1 MIEEEMTPYEK
12 EEKER
17 QKQAKIEYTKKKKFS
32 AIFMTLAC
40 VFEIIET
47 LIVMLLLLVG
57 VAYLFT
63 KVIHVEGKI
72 YDTIMTICMI
82 VVFFGGLVLGFI
94 IYKKLV
100 TFVIKK
106 FKLEDKLIDDV
117 IIHYKKESKEQR
129 ESRLKR

>member
-1 MIEEEMTPYEK
+1 MTV
-12 EEKER
+12 
-17 QKQAKIEYTKKKKFS
+17 
-32 AIFMTLAC
+32 AC
-40 VFEIIET
+40 IVEIIET

-57 VAYLFT
+57 VAFLFT

-72 YDTIMTICMI
+72 YDTIMTICMV
-82 VVFFGGLVLGFI
+82 VVFFGGLFLGFF

-100 TFVIKK
+100 TLVIKK
-106 FKLEDKLIDDV
+106 FKLEDKLLDDV

>member
-57 VAYLFT
+57 VAFLFT

-106 FKLEDKLIDDV
+106 FKLAANFFERIEAVMRGIDSTV
-117 IIHYKKESKEQR
+117 AQT
-129 ESRLKR
+129 SRME

>member
-1 MIEEEMTPYEK
+1 MKEEELTPYEK

-17 QKQAKIEYTKKKKFS
+17 EKQAKIEYRKKKQFS
-32 AIFMTLAC
+32 AIFMTVAC
-40 VFEIIET
+40 IVEIIET

-57 VAYLFT
+57 VAFLFT

-72 YDTIMTICMI
+72 YDTIMTICMV
-82 VVFFGGLVLGFI
+82 VVFFGGLFLGFF

-100 TFVIKK
+100 TLVIKK
-106 FKLEDKLIDDV
+106 FKLEDKLLDDV

>member
-57 VAYLFT
+57 VAFLFT

-129 ESRLKR
+129 VSRLKR

>member
-17 QKQAKIEYTKKKKFS
+17 EKQAKIEYRKKKQFS
-32 AIFMTLAC
+32 AIFMTVAC
-40 VFEIIET
+40 IVEIIET

-57 VAYLFT
+57 VAFLFT

-72 YDTIMTICMI
+72 YDTIMTICMV
-82 VVFFGGLVLGFI
+82 VVFFGGLFLGFF

-100 TFVIKK
+100 TLVIKK
-106 FKLEDKLIDDV
+106 FKLDDKLLDDV

>member
-57 VAYLFT
+57 VAFLFT

>member
-17 QKQAKIEYTKKKKFS
+17 EKQAKIEYRKKKQFS
-32 AIFMTLAC
+32 AIFMTVAC
-40 VFEIIET
+40 IVEIIET

-57 VAYLFT
+57 VAFLFT

-72 YDTIMTICMI
+72 YDTIMTICMV
-82 VVFFGGLVLGFI
+82 VVFFGGLFLGFF

-100 TFVIKK
+100 TLVIKK
-106 FKLEDKLIDDV
+106 FKLEDKLLDDV

>member
-57 VAYLFT
+57 VAFLFT

-82 VVFFGGLVLGFI
+82 VVLFGGLVLGFI

>member
-1 MIEEEMTPYEK
+1 MKEEELTPYE
-12 EEKER
+12 EAEKER
-17 QKQAKIEYTKKKKFS
+17 EKQAKIEYRKKKQFS
-32 AIFMTLAC
+32 AIFMTVAC
-40 VFEIIET
+40 IVEIIET

-57 VAYLFT
+57 VAFLFT

-72 YDTIMTICMI
+72 YDTIMTICMV
-82 VVFFGGLVLGFI
+82 VVFFGGLFLGFF

-100 TFVIKK
+100 TLVIKK
-106 FKLEDKLIDDV
+106 FKLEDKLLDDV

>member
-12 EEKER
+12 EKKER

-57 VAYLFT
+57 VAFLFT